1 MSYDMLIILST
12 RGATHRLRNTTVQE
26 IACQTVDV

>member
-1 MSYDMLIILST
+1 MLYNMLIILST
-12 RGATHRLRNTTVQE
+12 RGATHRPRNATVQE